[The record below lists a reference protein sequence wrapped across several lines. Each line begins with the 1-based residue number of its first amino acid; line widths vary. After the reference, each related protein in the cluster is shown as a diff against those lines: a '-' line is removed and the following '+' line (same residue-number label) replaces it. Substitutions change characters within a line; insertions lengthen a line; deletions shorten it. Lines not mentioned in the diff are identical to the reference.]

1 VSEGEERAGSGP
13 SPEQRL
19 AELRRQLQ
27 ADQDRD
33 GPPSRSRRREGD
45 VGTAEARSVNPDFAR
60 EVLADLYAYRKKNPR
75 VARIL
80 WLVFGWAGGHRFYLE
95 RPGTGILMLL
105 TGGGFLIWWILD
117 GRKVQRMVRY
127 HNIQQERRERDGRPP
142 LELSFMPPLA
152 VDVLRD
158 PPAWTVKWHARG
170 WLRRGI
176 RFAGDVLVL
185 IVSGGVLG
193 SLAGSDGGMEGVFA
207 ISALIVVTLLGGAAG
222 WLDRVPLAGAFLRW
236 SHRLRLFYYYNRP
249 GPPPALLMRGITGIF
264 AAPFRRK
271 VREEARLYLEV
282 GAVFALGFL
291 AIDVVQNVAGPLVG
305 GAGLAALSPLHLL
318 GVWMQE
324 AFATFFVIYAFAA
337 PIGAT
342 LTVYL
347 LTQRTHTVP
356 RILGGVA
363 LLSIAM
369 GTGIF
374 G

>member
-1 VSEGEERAGSGP
+1 MSGGEERGGAGA

-19 AELRRQLQ
+19 AELRRQLR
-27 ADQDRD
+27 AEKDDAGRK
-33 GPPSRSRRREGD
+33 PRSPSGEAKAG
-45 VGTAEARSVNPDFAR
+45 VAEARSVNPDFAR
-60 EVLADLYAYRKKNPR
+60 EVLADLYAYRKKNPG
-75 VARIL
+75 VARVL
-80 WLVFGWAGGHRFYLE
+80 WLLFGWAGGHRFYLE

-105 TGGGFLIWWILD
+105 TGGGLLIWWILD
-117 GRKVQRMVRY
+117 GRKINRMVRY
-127 HNIQQERRERDGRPP
+127 HNIQQKRRERDGRPP

-152 VDVLRD
+152 ADVLHEA
-158 PPAWTVKWHARG
+158 PQWTVKWHARG
-170 WLRRGI
+170 WLRQGI
-176 RFAGDVLVL
+176 RFGGDLLVL
-185 IVSGGVLG
+185 MVSGVILG

-222 WLDRVPLAGAFLRW
+222 WLDRVPMAGAFLRW

-282 GAVFALGFL
+282 GAVFALAFL
-291 AIDVVQNVAGPLVG
+291 AIDVIQNVAEPLVG
-305 GAGLAALSPLHLL
+305 GTGLAALSPLHLL
-318 GVWMQE
+318 GVWMRE

-363 LLSIAM
+363 LLSIAL
-369 GTGIF
+369 GAGWI